1 MQSAG
6 RSKLSWAYGVYWFL
20 LVYIIAALVWWFISL
35 QNQNLEIRH
44 LQEQLLQQLPHGAEM
59 SAAQAADKQQGLQLE
74 ERRNFLKFL
83 SEGITF
89 LVLILVG
96 AVYVFRSVNR
106 QLRFQ
111 RQQQDFMMAITHELK
126 TPIAV
131 TKLNLETLKR
141 HALDPAQKEKLMGA
155 SLQEIQR
162 LNTLTNN
169 ILLSAQLEEHR
180 NSTVK
185 EEFNLSELFLNAIGE
200 FRDRFPLRKCQQD
213 IEPDCD
219 ILGDPTLIKILI
231 NNLLENAHKYSAT
244 DTMISCT
251 LTATASGPALSVA
264 DEGEGIADDDKK
276 KIFKKYYRRMA
287 GQSSAIQGT
296 GLGLYLCQRIA
307 HDHQAHIQVTDN
319 VPKGSIFTVQ
329 FNRLKA

>member
-6 RSKLSWAYGVYWFL
+6 RSKLSWAYGIYWFL

-44 LQEQLLQQLPHGAEM
+44 LQEQLFQTPHSPDLP
-59 SAAQAADKQQGLQLE
+59 AAQAAQKLQGLQLE
-74 ERRNFLKFL
+74 ERRNFRKFL

-96 AVYVFRSVNR
+96 AGYVFRSVNR
-106 QLRFQ
+106 QLKFQ

-155 SLQEIQR
+155 TLQEIQR

-169 ILLSAQLEEHR
+169 ILLSAQLEERSHPPVR
-180 NSTVK
+180 
-185 EEFNLSELFLNAIGE
+185 EEFNLSELFLSTIGE
-200 FRDRFPLRKCQQD
+200 FRERFPLRKCQHH
-213 IEPDCD
+213 IEADCD
-219 ILGDPTLIKILI
+219 LLGDPSLIKMLI
-231 NNLLENAHKYSAT
+231 NNLLENAHKYSAA
-244 DTMISCT
+244 DTLITCR
-251 LTATASGPALSVA
+251 LTSAASGTVLTIA
-264 DEGEGIADDDKK
+264 DEGEGISDEDKK
-276 KIFKKYYRRMA
+276 MIFKKYYRLTA
-287 GQSSAIQGT
+287 SQSSAIQGT

-307 HDHQAHIQVTDN
+307 NDHQAQLRVTDN
-319 VPKGSIFTVQ
+319 VPRGSSFTVQ
-329 FNRLKA
+329 FNQLKG